1 MLQNVKI
8 SIKYL
13 EQIVS
18 ILTRVGYLKSVRGAQ
33 GGYRLTKAPS
43 EYTIGDILRTTEG
56 TLSPVSCLEDE
67 ENTCPRVSVCPTI
80 KLWKGLY
87 DVINKYVDSITL
99 EDLVNESIAINSPD
113 FCI

>member
-1 MLQNVKI
+1 M
-8 SIKYL
+8 
-13 EQIVS
+13 S

-99 EDLVNESIAINSPD
+99 EDLVNESITINSPD